1 MTCLWKKPFERQN
14 IFPCGPKLRQ
24 KNKELF
30 QRLKTW
36 WRIDPDF
43 LTTKITILLAPTC
56 LAPGSC
62 KYTSQARLSRSNFL
76 PQMLF
81 ELVKGEQREP
91 KFIYRE
97 TEAIEIE
104 VICPMPP
111 NNTEVKVRVEQAE
124 TERSCDTWTSA
135 NIRTSCL
142 LFPSFSFSFLF
153 PLCLP
158 FYVSWPMTGA
168 HHELWH
174 VHQEAW
180 VGPVDKGPTACINK
194 LVQAVVIPMNNKI

>member
-36 WRIDPDF
+36 WRIDSDF
-43 LTTKITILLAPTC
+43 LTTKIMILLAPTC

-62 KYTSQARLSRSNFL
+62 KYTLQARLSLSNFL

-81 ELVKGEQREP
+81 KLAKGEQREP

-111 NNTEVKVRVEQAE
+111 NNTQVKVRVEQAE
-124 TERSCDTWTSA
+124 TERSCDTWTSP

-142 LFPSFSFSFLF
+142 LFPSLSSSFLF
-153 PLCLP
+153 VFHFMFHGQWL
-158 FYVSWPMTGA
+158 
-168 HHELWH
+168 
-174 VHQEAW
+174 
-180 VGPVDKGPTACINK
+180 GPTMSFGMPFRK
-194 LVQAVVIPMNNKI
+194 PELVQKTKDLQLVLASLSSLLLFLWTIKYN